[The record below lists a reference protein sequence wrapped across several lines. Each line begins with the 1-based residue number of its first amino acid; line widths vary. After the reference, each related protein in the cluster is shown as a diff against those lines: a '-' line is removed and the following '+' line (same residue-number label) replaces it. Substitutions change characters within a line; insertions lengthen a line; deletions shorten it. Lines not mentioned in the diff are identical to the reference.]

1 MRPSGDS
8 KAAVTGGG
16 RPPAARPWK
25 RVAFPIIG
33 VALAFGAFWYANHR
47 RAESDLRDAQAA
59 ADRRD
64 FAEAGRRLDA
74 FLTKHPGHLP
84 ALALA
89 AQVARRGEQYGHFS
103 ERLREYEQKNG
114 PGDLAALER
123 TRARVQQ
130 GDVSDAE
137 AVWVTCRDRPTDP
150 ESQLTLEA
158 LIEGGVRV
166 LIEQFLAE
174 MAGRGEIRAADFR
187 RAEQAVSLW
196 EERADRPADRAQ
208 GLIWRGKLA
217 GVSRRHSAAQ
227 EHFRGALAV
236 APDHFAARLDLAALL
251 VQDNPEEAA
260 AHLEVL
266 RGRDPANPRVGT
278 LLAAAWRGLGRPEE
292 AGRLLDELLAAD
304 PGNIALL
311 LDRARAALDAR
322 RPELA
327 VTLVDRVL
335 DAAPDHPDAHL
346 VHSQCDQLLGRPEVA
361 KRHLDRRRDLE
372 ASERSRPAPTAPKY
386 TARGHD

>member
-16 RPPAARPWK
+16 PPPAAPPWK

-103 ERLREYEQKNG
+103 ERIREYEQKNG
-114 PGDLAALER
+114 PGDLAASER

-130 GDVSDAE
+130 GDVTDAE
-137 AVWVTCRDRPTDP
+137 ALWNACKEQPADL

-158 LIEGGVRV
+158 LIEGGVRA
-166 LIEQFLAE
+166 LIDEFLAE
-174 MAGRGEIRAADFR
+174 MAGRGKISAAAFR
-187 RAEQAVSLW
+187 RTEQAVALW
-196 EERADRPADRAQ
+196 EERRPGPADQAQ

-217 GVSRRHSAAQ
+217 GVSRHHSAA
-227 EHFRGALAV
+227 EDCFRRALAI

-251 VQDNPEEAA
+251 VLDKPEEAA
-260 AHLEVL
+260 AHLEAL
-266 RGRDPANPRVGT
+266 RERDPANPRVGT
-278 LLAAAWRGLGRPEE
+278 LLAAAWRGFGRPEE

-304 PGNIALL
+304 PGNVSLL
-311 LDRARAALDAR
+311 LGRARAALDAR

-327 VTLVDRVL
+327 VTFVDRVL
-335 DAAPDHPDAHL
+335 DAAPDNPDAHL